1 MAGNGEIVASGTIAP
16 MTGTSQAAHPAA
28 QPAPSS
34 PLRLIVAHAGP
45 VDEAARQALAG
56 LRLPHLSRLLA
67 RLAPMPEASASGT
80 DPGAALPAG
89 PGDSDDSAGLHP
101 ELSLSLPHELALAR
115 ALGLPA
121 RDGRLPWAAWR
132 EALAAAAAGSASA
145 STADE
150 AGPPAFARFTPCH
163 WAVGSDHIA
172 LRDPEALQLSDEESQ
187 ALLAAMQ
194 PYFTEDALAVRWDAA
209 LAWTA
214 RGEMLRELPCAS
226 LDRVVGRRVDDWL
239 PRTPSARPIRRLQ
252 QEMQMLLYTHP
263 VNEARERRGLLPV
276 NSFWVDGAGALPGDW
291 QAANLAA
298 VPAADPPR
306 SGPLAGLGMT
316 AASGLPV
323 DERLRRPAL
332 QADAAA
338 WAAAWQALDAE
349 ALPPLL
355 AALDAGRRVELTLA
369 GERRA
374 TTFAPRAGTGFA
386 STITGAISGLVA
398 RWRAPAPAQVLDT
411 L

>member
-1 MAGNGEIVASGTIAP
+1 

-28 QPAPSS
+28 QPALSS

-56 LRLPHLSRLLA
+56 LRLPHLSQLLA
-67 RLAPMPEASASGT
+67 RLAPRPEASAAGT
-80 DPGAALPAG
+80 GPGAAPPAR
-89 PGDSDDSAGLHP
+89 SDDSAGLHP

-121 RDGRLPWAAWR
+121 RDGHLPWAAWR
-132 EALAAAAAGSASA
+132 EAVSASA
-145 STADE
+145 SSRGDARSAATRENADAVPATA
-150 AGPPAFARFTPCH
+150 PPAFARFTPCQ

-172 LRDPEALQLSDEESQ
+172 LRDPEALHLSDEESQ

-214 RGEMLRELPCAS
+214 RGEMLRDLPCAS

-276 NSFWVDGAGALPGDW
+276 NSFWVDRAGALPGGW
-291 QAANLAA
+291 T
-298 VPAADPPR
+298 PAA
-306 SGPLAGLGMT
+306 SATALLAQPEVARPGADVTGI
-316 AASGLPV
+316 AATLLHLDAPIRL

-374 TTFAPRAGTGFA
+374 TTFTTRAGTGLT
-386 STITGAISGLVA
+386 STITGAITGLVA
-398 RWRAPAPAQVLDT
+398 RWRAPAPAHVLDT

>member
-1 MAGNGEIVASGTIAP
+1 
-16 MTGTSQAAHPAA
+16 MTGTSPAAHPAA

-45 VDEAARQALAG
+45 MDEAARQALAG
-56 LRLPHLSRLLA
+56 LRLPHLSQLLA
-67 RLAPMPEASASGT
+67 RLVPRPEVADPHAS
-80 DPGAALPAG
+80 P
-89 PGDSDDSAGLHP
+89 HP
-101 ELSLSLPHELALAR
+101 DLSLSLPHELALAR

-121 RDGRLPWAAWR
+121 RDGHLPWAAWR
-132 EALAAAAAGSASA
+132 EVASGSGS
-145 STADE
+145 
-150 AGPPAFARFTPCH
+150 AFARFTPCH

-194 PYFTEDALAVRWDAA
+194 PYFTEDALVVRWDAA

-214 RGEMLRELPCAS
+214 RGEMLRDLPCAS
-226 LDRVVGRRVDDWL
+226 LDRVIGRRVDDWL
-239 PRTPSARPIRRLQ
+239 PRTPAARPIRRLQ

-276 NSFWVDGAGALPGDW
+276 NSFWVDGAGALPADW
-291 QAANLAA
+291 PATNLTTAPTA
-298 VPAADPPR
+298 SAPG
-306 SGPLAGLGMT
+306 SSPLAHGGVT
-316 AASGLPV
+316 AASSLHV

-332 QADAAA
+332 QADATA

-355 AALDAGRRVELTLA
+355 AALDAGRSVELTLA

-374 TTFAPRAGTGFA
+374 ASFAPRAGTGLA
-386 STITGAISGLVA
+386 RTITGLVA
-398 RWRAPAPAQVLDT
+398 RWRAPAPAPVLDT